1 MRQLS
6 STSRHSTDSETFF
19 SSVVVND
26 FEKFKSMSDTIVAID
41 MTLALM
47 MYKKKFTQEIFSGEI
62 NIIKKI
68 YEISA
73 KIITFPYI
81 FAVLWITLIDRMTT
95 HNRRITPPF
104 WEILEIIH
112 GDTEMVH
119 YLIGN
124 VIMLM
129 PLGFLLPVWFNK
141 VDNWK
146 KAALIGLAVSTAI
159 EVTQLI
165 TSRGLFEFDDIIH
178 NTLGTVAGY
187 YIEKLTEKI
196 FFKSE

>member
-1 MRQLS
+1 MCR
-6 STSRHSTDSETFF
+6 
-19 SSVVVND
+19 
-26 FEKFKSMSDTIVAID
+26 
-41 MTLALM
+41 
-47 MYKKKFTQEIFSGEI
+47 KKFTQEIFSGEI
-62 NIIKKI
+62 DIIRKI
-68 YEISA
+68 YKISV
-73 KIITFPYI
+73 KTVTFPYI
-81 FAVLWITLIDRMTT
+81 FAVLWITLIDRVTT
-95 HNRRITPPF
+95 HNRSIMPPF
-104 WEILEIIH
+104 WEIWEIIH
-112 GDTEMVH
+112 GDKEMVH

-124 VIMLM
+124 IIMLV

-146 KAALIGLAVSTAI
+146 KAALIGLAVSTVI

-178 NTLGTVAGY
+178 NTLGAAAGY